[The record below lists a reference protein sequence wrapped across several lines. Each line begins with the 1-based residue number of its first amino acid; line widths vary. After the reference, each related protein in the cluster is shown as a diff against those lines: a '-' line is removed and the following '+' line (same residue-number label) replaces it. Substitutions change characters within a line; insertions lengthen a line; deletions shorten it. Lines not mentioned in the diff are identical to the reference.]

1 MTVDHRDLL
10 AESLTR
16 ERRNPMMYAMAMV
29 TRFLLIDPTFLL
41 IIITIITS
49 SASGAIPVRREP

>member
-16 ERRNPMMYAMAMV
+16 KRRNPMMGTMAMM
-29 TRFLLIDPTFLL
+29 TRFLLIDPTF
-41 IIITIITS
+41 
-49 SASGAIPVRREP
+49 